1 MTNQTPNATI
11 NNEQEPFI
19 PPYYM
24 LILAAV
30 GFIVALVVL
39 LTQANFTVVGWGG
52 LGLCLLSLVV
62 WAFMAPD
69 QARALVGGRT
79 ARYGGTTVIVTLVF
93 LVALIAIYSVV
104 KGRNLRLDLTQRD
117 DFSLN
122 NQTRQTI
129 TGLGIEPNVP
139 NIKIYAFYGAAQAG
153 RRDQDTILFDD
164 YAQTSQNK
172 ISYEFVDPDRNPLL
186 AQQFK
191 VERPG
196 QVVVVPLDA
205 QSQPLTDKAQL
216 INLAS
221 QEQLS
226 NTIMRVAASGDFRAY
241 FVAVEGGLKLDETGD
256 NGLSNL
262 NDTLKNR
269 LNWKTEEVNLLD
281 LTSPTSTI
289 NLSDAAIDGQTL
301 VIAGGSKP
309 LPDDQV
315 KFISDFL
322 DKGGKLVLLAAP
334 LNADGSSTL
343 ATTESLNTYLYNS
356 FGIRLSNSMV
366 LDETQAFQTP
376 FNPVAGT
383 FDSAQYITQPFA
395 AVQGAAMVFEQSR
408 FIEVNPTLPADVTV
422 SELAKSA
429 DTSYAK
435 SDPAILT
442 AGADAVKQVDTDA
455 KGPFVLAAA
464 AENSKTGAR
473 IVVFGSQ
480 FIPTNFYAQLR
491 GLNVFNLDVA
501 FSSVVWVTKFNDF
514 FSQIPQL
521 TAAAKP
527 QDSPIFA
534 DEQLSRSINFLT
546 LIILPFGVLIM
557 GLLVWWVSRERRQ
570 A

>member
-1 MTNQTPNATI
+1 MTEQTPNVTL

-19 PPYYM
+19 PPSYM
-24 LILAAV
+24 LILAAI
-30 GFIVALVVL
+30 GFVVALVVA
-39 LTQANFTVVGWGG
+39 LTQAGLTVVFWGS
-52 LGLCLLSLVV
+52 LGIGLLSLVV

-69 QARALVGGRT
+69 QARAILTGRT
-79 ARYGGTTVIVTLVF
+79 ARYGGTTIVVTLVF
-93 LVALIAIYSVV
+93 LIALIAIYSIV
-104 KGRNLRLDLTQRD
+104 KGRNIRLDLTQRD

-122 NQTRQTI
+122 DQTRQTI
-129 TGLGIEPNVP
+129 AGLGVEPNVP
-139 NIKIYAFYGAAQAG
+139 NIKIYAFYGASQAG

-172 ISYEFVDPDRNPLL
+172 ISYEFVDPDRNPVL

-205 QSQPLTDKAQL
+205 QGQPLADQAQL
-216 INLAS
+216 INLAT

-241 FVAVEGGLKLDETGD
+241 FVATEGGLELADTGD
-256 NGLSNL
+256 NGMSNL
-262 NDTLKNR
+262 NDTLTTR
-269 LNWKTEEVNLLD
+269 LNWKTEEVNLID
-281 LTSPTSTI
+281 LTAPNSTI
-289 NLSDAAIDGQTL
+289 NLNDAAIDGQTL
-301 VIAGGSKP
+301 VIVGGIKP

-315 KFISDFL
+315 TFISNFL
-322 DKGGKLVLLAAP
+322 DNGGKLVMFAAP
-334 LNADGSSTL
+334 LNADGSPAL
-343 ATTESLNTYLYNS
+343 ATTESLNTYLYNA
-356 FGIRLSNSMV
+356 FGIRFSNSMV

-376 FNPVAGT
+376 FNPVSGE
-383 FDSAQYITQPFA
+383 FDSSNYITQPFA
-395 AVQGAAMVFEQSR
+395 NTQGAAMVFEQSR
-408 FIEVNPTLPADVTV
+408 FIEVNPTLPANVTI

-435 SDPAILT
+435 SDPAILS
-442 AGADAVKQVDTDA
+442 GGEEAVAQAETDP

-464 AENSKTGAR
+464 AENSQTGAR
-473 IVVFGSQ
+473 VVVFGSQ
-480 FIPTNFYAQLR
+480 YIPTNFYAQLR

-534 DEQLSRSINFLT
+534 DEQTNRTINFTT
-546 LIILPFGVLIM
+546 LIILPFGVLIV
-557 GLLVWWVSRERRQ
+557 GLLVWWNSREKR
-570 A
+570 AA